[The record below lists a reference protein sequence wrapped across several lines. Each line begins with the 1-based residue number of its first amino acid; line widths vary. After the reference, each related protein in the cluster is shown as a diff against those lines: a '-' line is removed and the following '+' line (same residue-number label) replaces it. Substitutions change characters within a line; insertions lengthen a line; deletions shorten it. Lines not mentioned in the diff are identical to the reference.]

1 MSKPMSKP
9 NPSRGF
15 TLIELLVVIAILAI
29 LAGLLMPAI
38 SRARQAALTTQCMNN
53 LRQLGIGLG
62 MYREDQ
68 RLPYGNPPSL
78 SAMFAPGG
86 SMEDASPEIMIS
98 PFDPTQG
105 RGRVSGRS
113 IGSNWGNFEY
123 LLQSDVEPLPISY
136 FYEASGE
143 IIMDAGQVVDIEA
156 NGWIANFFADPSPAQ
171 EQVDQLIA
179 SQFDGQTIVTWGE
192 YKAQQ
197 LLFGNLGRRFPAG
210 RFPVIR
216 CFHHYQWTGTS
227 LDRDVDKVLCV
238 SWEGN
243 YFWSTP
249 YWESDVNSA
258 IPRP

>member
-1 MSKPMSKP
+1 MPASH
-9 NPSRGF
+9 RGF

-38 SRARQAALTTQCMNN
+38 SRAREAALTTQCMNN
-53 LRQLGIGLG
+53 LRQLGVGIT

-68 RLPYGNPPSL
+68 RQPFGNPASL
-78 SAMFAPGG
+78 SAMFAVGG
-86 SMEDASPEIMIS
+86 SMEDASPELMIS

-105 RGRVSGRS
+105 RGRMSGRS

-136 FYEASGE
+136 FYETSGE
-143 IIMDAGQVVDIEA
+143 MIMDDGMIVDIVDD
-156 NGWIANFFADPSPAQ
+156 GWVNNFFANVPPT
-171 EQVDQLIA
+171 EDQITRLID
-179 SQFDGQTIVTWGE
+179 SQFNGRSVVTWGE
-192 YKAQQ
+192 YKGQQ
-197 LLFGNLGRRFPAG
+197 LLFGNLGRSFPASH
-210 RFPVIR
+210 FPVIR

-227 LDRDVDKVLCV
+227 ADRDVEKVLCV

-243 YFWSTP
+243 TFWSTP
-249 YWESDVNSA
+249 YWESDLNSA